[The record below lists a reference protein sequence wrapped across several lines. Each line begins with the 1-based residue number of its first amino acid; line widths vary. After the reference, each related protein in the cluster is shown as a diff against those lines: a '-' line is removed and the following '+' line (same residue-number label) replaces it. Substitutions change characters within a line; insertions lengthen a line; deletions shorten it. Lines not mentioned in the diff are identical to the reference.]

1 MKQYNNPN
9 NNLNIRYG
17 VINITSQSAT
27 YDVSFS
33 KNFEGYTNY
42 TVVFGLYRQNTKN
55 WFWSPLVQ
63 SKTSTGF
70 KVFVQG
76 NSGGDNGGTLMYIA
90 IRSN

>member
-1 MKQYNNPN
+1 MRQYSQAANS
-9 NNLNIRYG
+9 LDIRYG
-17 VINITSQSAT
+17 VIDITSQSAT
-27 YDVSFS
+27 YNVSFS
-33 KNFEGYTNY
+33 KKSFDNNNY

-63 SKTSTGF
+63 DKNYSGF

-76 NSGGDNGGTLMYIA
+76 NSSGDNGGKLMYLA